1 MNGRQL
7 VQQYYD
13 YFNQQNW
20 EGMLS
25 MLSDDVIHEVNQGG
39 TRSGKDLY
47 RAFLAHMDHCY
58 EETLSDMVLM
68 SDERGHRIA
77 CEFVVNGIY
86 KNTDGSLPQAT
97 GQNYQLPA
105 GAFLEV
111 SDGKIQRV
119 TTYYNLP
126 LWLRL
131 IGAGE

>member
-1 MNGRQL
+1 
-7 VQQYYD
+7 
-13 YFNQQNW
+13 
-20 EGMLS
+20 MLS
-25 MLSDDVIHEVNQGG
+25 LLSDDVIHEVNQGG
-39 TRSGKDLY
+39 TRIGKDLY
-47 RAFLAHMDHCY
+47 RAFLAHMDACY

-86 KNTDGSLPQAT
+86 KNTDGDLPQAT
-97 GQNYQLPA
+97 GQTYRLPA

>member
-20 EGMLS
+20 GGMLS
-25 MLSDDVIHEVNQGG
+25 LLSDDVIHEVNQGG
-39 TRSGKDLY
+39 TRTGKDLY
-47 RAFLAHMDHCY
+47 RDFLAHMDHCY

-68 SDERGHRIA
+68 SDESGHRIA

-97 GQNYQLPA
+97 GQTYQLPA

>member
-25 MLSDDVIHEVNQGG
+25 LLSDDVIHEVNQGG
-39 TRSGKDLY
+39 TRIGKDLY
-47 RAFLAHMDHCY
+47 RAFLAHMDACY

-86 KNTDGSLPQAT
+86 KNTDGDLPQAT
-97 GQNYQLPA
+97 GQTYRLPA

-131 IGAGE
+131 VGAGE

>member
-7 VQQYYD
+7 VQQYYE

-25 MLSDDVIHEVNQGG
+25 LLSDDVIHEVNQGG
-39 TRSGKDLY
+39 TRIGKDLY
-47 RAFLAHMDHCY
+47 RAFLAHMDACY

-86 KNTDGSLPQAT
+86 KNTDGDLPQAT
-97 GQNYQLPA
+97 GQTYRLPA

-131 IGAGE
+131 VGAGE

>member
-1 MNGRQL
+1 MNGIQL

-25 MLSDDVIHEVNQGG
+25 LLSDDVIHEVNQGG

-47 RAFLAHMDHCY
+47 RSFLAHMDACY
-58 EETLSDMVLM
+58 EERLTDMVLM
-68 SDERGHRIA
+68 SDESGHRIA
-77 CEFVVNGIY
+77 CEFVVNGVY
-86 KNTDGSLPQAT
+86 KSTDGNLPEAT
-97 GQNYQLPA
+97 GQSYQLPA
-105 GAFLEV
+105 GAFLAV

-119 TTYYNLP
+119 TTYYNLQ

-131 IGAGE
+131 IGAGA

>member
-25 MLSDDVIHEVNQGG
+25 LLSDDVIHEVNQGG
-39 TRSGKDLY
+39 TRIGKDLY
-47 RAFLAHMDHCY
+47 RDFLAHMDHCY

-68 SDERGHRIA
+68 SDESGHRIA
-77 CEFVVNGIY
+77 CEFVVSGIY
-86 KNTDGSLPQAT
+86 KNTDGNLPQAT
-97 GQNYQLPA
+97 GQTYQLPA
-105 GAFLEV
+105 GAFLTV
-111 SDGKIQRV
+111 SEGKIQRV

-131 IGAGE
+131 IGSGE